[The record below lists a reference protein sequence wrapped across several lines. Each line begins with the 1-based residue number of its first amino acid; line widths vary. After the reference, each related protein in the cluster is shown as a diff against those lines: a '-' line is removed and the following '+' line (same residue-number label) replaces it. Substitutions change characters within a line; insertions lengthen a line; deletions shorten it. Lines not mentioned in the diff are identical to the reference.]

1 MIYPQAAQLTHP
13 RHAPIDYDIL
23 EDIIGESTCT
33 SGRIAPCTES
43 FKTMPTFKITYD
55 VKLKPGAGSFCTG
68 PMEIMRQMDDA
79 QKNTLRQLRD
89 FLKNEGI
96 EKDVTA
102 ISPITGQ
109 IGIAIHCSD
118 STAQKIAAQKFVT
131 KLEPYT
137 PPPPQKKQ
145 FPKFKF

>member
-1 MIYPQAAQLTHP
+1 
-13 RHAPIDYDIL
+13 
-23 EDIIGESTCT
+23 
-33 SGRIAPCTES
+33 
-43 FKTMPTFKITYD
+43 MPTFKITYD
-55 VKLKPGAGSFCTG
+55 VKLKPAAGSFCTG

-109 IGIAIHCSD
+109 IGIAINCSD
-118 STAQKIAAQKFVT
+118 DVAQKIAAQKFVT